1 MRLSHGQAQ
10 EIAERASAIVATDS
24 WGRRVHGAT
33 WVDFTVSNE
42 LRFALAA
49 ADVLGLAEA
58 SELIH
63 YVRRHKRGPA
73 TVISFPGV
81 ELGLS
86 GWQQASSAWRTLDP
100 HFPGDQRLDLPPT
113 HGTTFWGEIGPQR
126 DDWEW
131 TIVASKG
138 IKTWDE
144 DHGTVATEAEAKAAV
159 ENWKV
164 PGCRYDQDA
173 F

>member
-10 EIAERASAIVATDS
+10 EIAERASAIVATDY

-63 YVRRHKRGPA
+63 YARRHKRARPP
-73 TVISFPGV
+73 SSP
-81 ELGLS
+81 S
-86 GWQQASSAWRTLDP
+86 PASSWACRAGNKPAPPGGPSTLTS
-100 HFPGDQRLDLPPT
+100 R
-113 HGTTFWGEIGPQR
+113 
-126 DDWEW
+126 
-131 TIVASKG
+131 
-138 IKTWDE
+138 
-144 DHGTVATEAEAKAAV
+144 ATS
-159 ENWKV
+159 
-164 PGCRYDQDA
+164 GSTCH
-173 F
+173 

>member
-1 MRLSHGQAQ
+1 MRLSYGQAK
-10 EIAERASAIVATDS
+10 EIAERASAIVATDYS
-24 WGRRVHGAT
+24 GRRVRGAT
-33 WVDFTVSNE
+33 CVDFTVSNE

-58 SELIH
+58 SKLIH
-63 YVRRHKRGPA
+63 YARRHRRGLA

-86 GWQQASSAWRTLDP
+86 GWKQASSAWRTLDP
-100 HFPGDQRLDLPPT
+100 DFPGDQRLDLPPT
-113 HGTTFWGEIGPQR
+113 HGTTFWGEIGPQS
-126 DDWEW
+126 DGWEW
-131 TIVASKG
+131 TVVASNG

-144 DHGTVATEAEAKAAV
+144 DHGTVGTEAEAKAAV

-164 PGCRYDQDA
+164 PV
-173 F
+173 